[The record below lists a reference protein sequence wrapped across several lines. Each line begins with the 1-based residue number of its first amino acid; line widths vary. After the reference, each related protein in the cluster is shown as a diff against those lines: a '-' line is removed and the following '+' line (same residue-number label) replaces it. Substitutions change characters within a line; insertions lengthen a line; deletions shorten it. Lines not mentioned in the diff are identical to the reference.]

1 MVPSVSNREYWY
13 REARTTLEDILAVG
27 SGEVGAGGNW
37 EVGVARNVVL
47 FVGDGM
53 GVSTV
58 TAARILRGQ
67 QLGGSGEDHKLAFEK
82 FPYLALAKTY
92 NSDAQI
98 GESSACATALLC
110 GVRANAETVGV
121 DASTRFEDCH
131 SSHSAR
137 VPSLLDWAHHEEV
150 GLHL

>member
-1 MVPSVSNREYWY
+1 M
-13 REARTTLEDILAVG
+13 G
-27 SGEVGAGGNW
+27 SGEAGGNTAW

-82 FPYLALAKTY
+82 FPNLALAK
-92 NSDAQI
+92 
-98 GESSACATALLC
+98 
-110 GVRANAETVGV
+110 VRFGGN
-121 DASTRFEDCH
+121 
-131 SSHSAR
+131 
-137 VPSLLDWAHHEEV
+137 
-150 GLHL
+150 